1 MKQHEY
7 DRPNWW
13 YRVQTA
19 RLARMIEET
28 KEMTEEARRLIERE
42 STREHGDQ

>member
-1 MKQHEY
+1 MKY
-7 DRPNWW
+7 DDDELNWW

-28 KEMTEEARRLIERE
+28 KQMTEEARRLIERE
-42 STREHGDQ
+42 STREHGDK